1 MRTASGS
8 RGANRGNHTRSTS
21 NPAHRRRLPR
31 QPHRQLPTEPEHDVV
46 GALGRHRLHL
56 QVGQVRQLRL
66 EELPN

>member
-8 RGANRGNHTRSTS
+8 REPGEPHTFDKQ
-21 NPAHRRRLPR
+21 PAHRRRLPR
-31 QPHRQLPTEPEHDVV
+31 QPHRQLPTEPKHDVV

>member
-21 NPAHRRRLPR
+21 NPRTAAGFRGSRTDNSP
-31 QPHRQLPTEPEHDVV
+31 PEPEHDVV